1 MSRVSCSQSWVL
13 KIFLHAAVLLS
24 SEKIIIIFFKVM
36 GKRKRGD
43 ANNPIDIVS
52 STPEDPGHLS
62 KHRTCWL
69 HTVAFLHAR
78 KMKISKQKIRNF
90 ELTAPCFLGTFSC
103 RRRSKRRVKCKNTSL
118 IKGKNS
124 SSVKCKDMI
133 TKRKKNK
140 LDSGK
145 FEHLL
150 DNLWRSFSE
159 DKKVGFTYLDSLWF
173 DLYRK
178 PSSKAKVL
186 TWIKRKHIFSKKY
199 VLVPI
204 VCWRHW
210 NLLILCNFG
219 GSFESKTRTPCMLLL
234 DSLEMS
240 NPWRFEPDIRKFVM
254 DIYKAEDRPETK
266 ELISRIPLLVPKVP
280 QQRNGEECG
289 NFVLYFINLFV
300 EGAPENFNLEDYP
313 YFMEKNWF
321 TAEDL
326 DCFCE
331 RLNSSEN

>member
-1 MSRVSCSQSWVL
+1 
-13 KIFLHAAVLLS
+13 
-24 SEKIIIIFFKVM
+24 M

-133 TKRKKNK
+133 TKRRKNK

-150 DNLWRSFSE
+150 E
-159 DKKVGFTYLDSLWF
+159 
-173 DLYRK
+173 
-178 PSSKAKVL
+178 
-186 TWIKRKHIFSKKY
+186 
-199 VLVPI
+199 
-204 VCWRHW
+204 
-210 NLLILCNFG
+210 
-219 GSFESKTRTPCMLLL
+219 
-234 DSLEMS
+234 
-240 NPWRFEPDIRKFVM
+240 FVM
-254 DIYKAEDRPETK
+254 DIYKAEERPETK

>member
-1 MSRVSCSQSWVL
+1 
-13 KIFLHAAVLLS
+13 
-24 SEKIIIIFFKVM
+24 M

-62 KHRTCWL
+62 KHRTC
-69 HTVAFLHAR
+69 
-78 KMKISKQKIRNF
+78 
-90 ELTAPCFLGTFSC
+90 TFSC

-133 TKRKKNK
+133 TKRRKNK

-150 DNLWRSFSE
+150 E
-159 DKKVGFTYLDSLWF
+159 
-173 DLYRK
+173 
-178 PSSKAKVL
+178 
-186 TWIKRKHIFSKKY
+186 
-199 VLVPI
+199 
-204 VCWRHW
+204 
-210 NLLILCNFG
+210 
-219 GSFESKTRTPCMLLL
+219 
-234 DSLEMS
+234 
-240 NPWRFEPDIRKFVM
+240 FVM
-254 DIYKAEDRPETK
+254 DIYKAEERPETK

>member
-1 MSRVSCSQSWVL
+1 
-13 KIFLHAAVLLS
+13 
-24 SEKIIIIFFKVM
+24 M

-133 TKRKKNK
+133 TKRRKNK

-159 DKKVGFTYLDSLWF
+159 DKKAGFTYLDSLWF
-173 DLYRK
+173 
-178 PSSKAKVL
+178 
-186 TWIKRKHIFSKKY
+186 
-199 VLVPI
+199 
-204 VCWRHW
+204 
-210 NLLILCNFG
+210 
-219 GSFESKTRTPCMLLL
+219 
-234 DSLEMS
+234 
-240 NPWRFEPDIRKFVM
+240 VM
-254 DIYKAEDRPETK
+254 DIYKAEERPETK

>member
-1 MSRVSCSQSWVL
+1 
-13 KIFLHAAVLLS
+13 
-24 SEKIIIIFFKVM
+24 M

-159 DKKVGFTYLDSLWF
+159 DKKAGFTYLDSLWF

-204 VCWRHW
+204 VCW
-210 NLLILCNFG
+210 
-219 GSFESKTRTPCMLLL
+219 
-234 DSLEMS
+234 
-240 NPWRFEPDIRKFVM
+240 FVM

>member
-1 MSRVSCSQSWVL
+1 
-13 KIFLHAAVLLS
+13 
-24 SEKIIIIFFKVM
+24 M

-90 ELTAPCFLGTFSC
+90 ELTAPCFLVICGGASLRI
-103 RRRSKRRVKCKNTSL
+103 RRLALHIST
-118 IKGKNS
+118 
-124 SSVKCKDMI
+124 
-133 TKRKKNK
+133 
-140 LDSGK
+140 
-145 FEHLL
+145 
-150 DNLWRSFSE
+150 
-159 DKKVGFTYLDSLWF
+159 
-173 DLYRK
+173 LYGLTCIGNH
-178 PSSKAKVL
+178 PAKQ
-186 TWIKRKHIFSKKY
+186 R
-199 VLVPI
+199 
-204 VCWRHW
+204 
-210 NLLILCNFG
+210 
-219 GSFESKTRTPCMLLL
+219 
-234 DSLEMS
+234 
-240 NPWRFEPDIRKFVM
+240 FVM
-254 DIYKAEDRPETK
+254 DIYKAEERPETK